1 MKVITAFLLLLV
13 PGNHTKPL
21 RVSLQQFLQPR
32 NYGNVNDNSLYDPV
46 FPLSKPVNDESNPY
60 NLDDFLRNMPPALKD
75 TYLIKLKETQLSLQD
90 MSENFRNVGDSKRLQ
105 RKAFSKKD
113 KRYVNSSKRILQN
126 NGRANEERNLTLCH
140 FKICN
145 MGRKRTTQL
154 LHVVSEDKEG

>member
-113 KRYVNSSKRILQN
+113 KRYVNY
-126 NGRANEERNLTLCH
+126 LTLCH